1 MGRINIYIEIWGVFL
16 VAACY
21 HHILPY
27 IIPVWYSQQHT
38 FLENR
43 VSCLPLF
50 PLSTRHRVLRRE
62 TLQITF
68 AELNWS
74 RVIKEAVNGY
84 RKKKQCL
91 LVDFEILLSHEKK
104 QCQWRS
110 KKKGLSELCKVEE
123 MRSTHRSSLDI
134 ANSLLRWS
142 VSHFWAGFVRGPGNL
157 QFFIFRAERNPST
170 LLYILI

>member
-1 MGRINIYIEIWGVFL
+1 MAVY
-16 VAACY
+16 Y

-27 IIPVWYSQQHT
+27 IIPVWYSQQHA

-50 PLSTRHRVLRRE
+50 PLTTRHRVLRRE

-84 RKKKQCL
+84 RKEKQCL

-110 KKKGLSELCKVEE
+110 KKKGLSELCRVEE
-123 MRSTHRSSLDI
+123 MRSTHRSSLDR

-142 VSHFWAGFVRGPGNL
+142 VSQFWGGVGQGAWKFTILHL
-157 QFFIFRAERNPST
+157 QGRKKLST